1 MINKYMNKSTEHRC
15 FKRRKS
21 SSSSI
26 DTEFDTDLLNIQ
38 ENLSD
43 LNIDVNKKMYETILK
58 KISNLEHKI
67 DDANKLHIKLDKM
80 QKYIDKIFNEKD
92 YVIENLREEINY
104 LKSEIKET
112 KYEVSN
118 KNDYFS

>member
-1 MINKYMNKSTEHRC
+1 MNKSTEHRC

-38 ENLSD
+38 ENLTD

-67 DDANKLHIKLDKM
+67 DDANKLNIKIDKM